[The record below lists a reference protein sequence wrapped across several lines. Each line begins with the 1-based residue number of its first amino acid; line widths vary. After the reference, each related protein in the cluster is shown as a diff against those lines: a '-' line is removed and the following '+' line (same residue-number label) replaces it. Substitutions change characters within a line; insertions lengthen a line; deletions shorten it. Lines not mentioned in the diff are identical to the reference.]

1 MNRQKEESTD
11 PLKDAA
17 QEGPEGKR
25 EADGLDAM
33 EVLRAGSWTVTE
45 RGAQVMQL
53 LREVERQTR
62 MDRVD
67 PRVQLEEQ
75 DQLVEQNAEAQRS
88 RKDRRKA
95 GTQEG
100 LLNRPRKGLMN
111 LRDARRRRLVNLRDS
126 PLLVDRPMAELKS
139 RHRLRSGTRKRR
151 KRTTLMRTVRWQDS
165 QEVFGMQ
172 WRVGRSRSRSW

>member
-1 MNRQKEESTD
+1 MNRRKEEPQD
-11 PLKDAA
+11 PRGGAA
-17 QEGPEGKR
+17 HFGPERKL
-25 EADGLDAM
+25 EADGLDMM

-75 DQLVEQNAEAQRS
+75 NQLVEQIAEAQRS
-88 RKDRRKA
+88 MKDRRKA

-111 LRDARRRRLVNLRDS
+111 LRDARRRRLDLRDS

-139 RHRLRSGTRKRR
+139 RYRPWSGTPRR
-151 KRTTLMRTVRWQDS
+151 RRRTSSTGAVRRQDS
-165 QEVFGMQ
+165 QEVFGAQ
-172 WRVGRSRSRSW
+172 WRTR